1 MPGERCR
8 IGPRSVAARLE
19 CSTPASFAPGLA
31 AAASPKATG
40 VPVGPLESAPHAWT
54 PAPQR
59 MEGSGVETRLSSYSD
74 STRLAKLGVGGAA
87 HASRCASSLEQ
98 RPSRDRDA
106 LRIASPRADASPV
119 AAAASTHSRAS
130 SASASAYEIKAIA
143 SAAMPRHGAA
153 CGGMAAIRRRSLLHE
168 SIVRDAGK
176 ASACGVSTKR
186 GGGAAAW
193 RYGSGGSGLRA
204 RGDGDVRSL
213 LETSTRGASPSR
225 APAGGC
231 AEDRSSMHS
240 LSCDRRLSTDCLD
253 FVCLGRC
260 APPAAPPGWTSAQG
274 FIS

>member
-1 MPGERCR
+1 MRLMQ
-8 IGPRSVAARLE
+8 AA
-19 CSTPASFAPGLA
+19 P
-31 AAASPKATG
+31 
-40 VPVGPLESAPHAWT
+40 
-54 PAPQR
+54 PQR
-59 MEGSGVETRLSSYSD
+59 AR
-74 STRLAKLGVGGAA
+74 TRLAKLGVGGAA
-87 HASRCASSLEQ
+87 HASRCASSLRGGRAVMGGWGWGGGGGGSGGAEREGGDGGGRPERALEQAVWLAQAARAGDVGQASRRLEQ